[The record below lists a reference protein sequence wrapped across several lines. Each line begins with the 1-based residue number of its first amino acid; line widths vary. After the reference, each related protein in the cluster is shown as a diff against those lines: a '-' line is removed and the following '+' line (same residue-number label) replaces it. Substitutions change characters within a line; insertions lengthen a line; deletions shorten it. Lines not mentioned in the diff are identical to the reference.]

1 MKKAADV
8 RNELGRLPKELADI
22 YAKIYEQ
29 VEEGGDRQF
38 AETAL
43 RWLLC
48 SKTPLST
55 ADFLGVVFTDTTED
69 SPPADAATLLE
80 ICCNL
85 LVLDDVLHTFRFA
98 HLSVREY
105 LESRPEYVKIELH
118 KPVAENCLSLL
129 IKAGLN
135 RAALKDTTVQSSVSL
150 HEYAVLYWPVHSQL
164 SGINRAKGVLRNR
177 FASFV
182 LKSEVTTA
190 FTKWMEETKMAVR
203 SLGHEDA
210 LRGKLKDCFCSPP
223 SPFFLACAF
232 NFPEV
237 IRNGAVISPGKNEE
251 GLMGGDGPTYCC

>member
-8 RNELGRLPKELADI
+8 RNELGRLPKKLADI

-29 VEEGGDRQF
+29 VEEGGDQQF
-38 AETAL
+38 AERAL

-48 SKTPLST
+48 SKAPLST
-55 ADFLGVVFTDTTED
+55 ADLLSVVFTDTTED

-105 LESRPEYVKIELH
+105 LETRPEYVEIELH
-118 KPVAENCLSLL
+118 KPVAEICLSLL
-129 IKAGLN
+129 AKAGLS
-135 RAALKDTTVQSSVSL
+135 RAVLKDTAAQSGGSL
-150 HEYAVLYWPVHSQL
+150 HEYAVLYWPVHCQL
-164 SGINRAKGVLRNR
+164 SGINRAKGMLRNR

-190 FTKWMEETKMAVR
+190 FTKGMEEAKIVAR
-203 SLGHEDA
+203 SLRYEDA

-223 SPFFLACAF
+223 STFFLACAF

-237 IRNGAVISPGKNEE
+237 IRNGAVISSGKNEE
-251 GLMGGDGPTYCC
+251 GLMGLHIAAK